1 MVNRTFALLAFLG
14 VLAAVAANATEQN
27 AERTN
32 REEPASNSPPS
43 ISAQDASA
51 IVRQAYGGRVVS
63 TTAATRNVGGKAL
76 RGFNV
81 RVDVKGRV
89 KTVFVDRRG
98 RIWEQR

>member
-1 MVNRTFALLAFLG
+1 MVNRTFALLVFLG

-27 AERTN
+27 AERTD
-32 REEPASNSPPS
+32 REAPASNPPPS
-43 ISAQDASA
+43 ISAQDAGA

-63 TTAATRNVGGKAL
+63 ATAATRNVGGKAL

-98 RIWEQR
+98 RILEQR

>member
-1 MVNRTFALLAFLG
+1 MVNRTFALLVFLG
-14 VLAAVAANATEQN
+14 VLAAAAVHTAEQN
-27 AERTN
+27 AEGTD
-32 REEPASNSPPS
+32 REAPASNPRPS

-63 TTAATRNVGGKAL
+63 ATAATRNVGGKTE

-81 RVDVKGRV
+81 RVDVDGRV

-98 RIWEQR
+98 RILEQR